1 MCADSVGRKQCVL
14 VVEDEAELRTV
25 IVATL
30 ADALDGAEIIAAAD
44 GAEAWR
50 LIKQGDVDLVL
61 TDVVMPEMDGLALL
75 GKVRADA
82 SLPPLYV
89 VLMTGLAKPEE
100 IFAAMDNGADD
111 CVLKPCRREE
121 LIVRVR
127 TGLRRVGVTR
137 QEVARAAE
145 LERLYARQTE
155 YMSLVSHEIRT
166 PMSAILSAANVLLR
180 YGRQKPETVER
191 FASVIHHEGRRLTRL
206 INNVL
211 DLAKIEAGHS
221 EWSFSP
227 TELHTLVEQVRETF
241 LALVGERHLT
251 LQVDS
256 HPEPRIITMDADK
269 ITQVLGNLLL
279 NSIKHSPDG
288 ATIWLRWRPS
298 EDGGVRLE
306 VEDEGAGIPP
316 GREEKIFERFLQL
329 GTSDERS
336 GSGLGLTISRQI
348 VAMHGGR
355 IWAAPGRTVGALF
368 VVELPA
374 HPPDAGHDGSV

>member
-1 MCADSVGRKQCVL
+1 VL

>member
-1 MCADSVGRKQCVL
+1 MCAEGAGRRKCVL
-14 VVEDEAELRTV
+14 VAEDEPELRSV
-25 IVATL
+25 IVSAL
-30 ADALDGAEIIAAAD
+30 AGGLEGTDVIAAEN
-44 GAEAWR
+44 GVQAWN
-50 LIKQGDVDLVL
+50 LIKQRSVDLLL
-61 TDVVMPEMDGLALL
+61 TDVVMPEMDGLTLL
-75 GKVRADA
+75 NKVRADA
-82 SLPPLYV
+82 ALSPIYV

-111 CVLKPCRREE
+111 CVLKPCRWEE
-121 LIVRVR
+121 LVVRVR

-137 QEVARAAE
+137 REVARAEE

-227 TELHTLVEQVRETF
+227 TELHALVEQVRETF
-241 LALVGERHLT
+241 LALVGERHLA
-251 LQVDS
+251 LEVDS
-256 HPEPRIITMDADK
+256 SPEPLSVTMDRDK

-298 EDGGVRLE
+298 EHGGVRLE
-306 VEDEGAGIPP
+306 IEDEGAGIPP
-316 GREEKIFERFLQL
+316 GREETIFERFLQL
-329 GTSDERS
+329 GTSEARS

-355 IWAAPGRTVGALF
+355 IWAAPGRSVGALF

-374 HPPDAGHDGSV
+374 RPPEVGRDGPV